1 MAAEKRVQKVKSM
14 KDKYSASMP
23 LESPEDC
30 PVPSPASVPEPI
42 ETGLMMNS
50 ELCYFCGQTMY
61 VVERISAEG
70 KFFHRSCF
78 TCHHCGITLR
88 LGGYTFDKNTGKF
101 YCELHS
107 EELLL
112 PDGLK
117 PSCEENKDA
126 LLEIDEENESPSE
139 DNTLSPSDDEYFLDS
154 ASSQP
159 LKHKEQA
166 QQIIK
171 TEERSEEAQKSKTST
186 ESPEAA
192 APTEEEMEE
201 AVRCP
206 VPKPRH
212 SRERTPSSELSMPVA
227 KPRTVLLKPNK
238 PPSPGPGVESS
249 KLEPD
254 AQPKLSLRKLQ
265 LSIEEK
271 NELGD
276 LQSFCADSDSETPG
290 GSSSCSSSSANAG
303 GPPKQEGLDGQEE
316 EGYWSGGPVNRERRN
331 RLCFK
336 RKEMPNGQPRAQ
348 SKFSPWNLFSPKISR
363 DARLSVPVGDPES
376 VETTFRHQHS
386 TSEDGVDEDDE
397 EEDMFESDDSDL
409 FDRQFQTVPSDP
421 VEADKQELKRVKTLA
436 RRAKMSEIQR
446 FSKAQ
451 SIQRRLEEIEVSFKD
466 LEDKGVVLERR
477 LRREAANSGSPDTI
491 EQWIQL
497 VHEKNALVSE
507 ESDLMVASRQL
518 ELEDKHNTLQL
529 EYRTYIE
536 LKDKTPE
543 QQAEEDRVFQEIIEV
558 VEMRDSLVTF
568 LEEKRLKEI
577 SEKEEAFSIMEA
589 KRQSVADHHVQW
601 T

>member
-1 MAAEKRVQKVKSM
+1 ME
-14 KDKYSASMP
+14 ASMP
-23 LESPEDC
+23 LVSPEDR
-30 PVPSPASVPEPI
+30 PVPPPASVPEPI
-42 ETGLMMNS
+42 ETGIQGNG

-61 VVERISAEG
+61 VVERISAEA

-112 PDGLK
+112 PNGLK
-117 PSCEENKDA
+117 PSCEVNRNA
-126 LLEIDEENESPSE
+126 LLETDEENESSSKDSTPC
-139 DNTLSPSDDEYFLDS
+139 PSDDEYFLDS
-154 ASSQP
+154 APSLKQS
-159 LKHKEQA
+159 LKHNEQA
-166 QQIIK
+166 RQI
-171 TEERSEEAQKSKTST
+171 EEQSEEPQKSKTST
-186 ESPEAA
+186 EAA
-192 APTEEEMEE
+192 APTGEEVEE
-201 AVRCP
+201 AMPCP

-212 SRERTPSSELSMPVA
+212 SRESAPSFELSQPVA
-227 KPRTVLLKPNK
+227 KPRTVLMKPNK
-238 PPSPGPGVESS
+238 PSSPVPEVEIS
-249 KLEPD
+249 KPD
-254 AQPKLSLRKLQ
+254 PDSRLKLSLRKLQ
-265 LSIEEK
+265 LSNEEK
-271 NELGD
+271 NELGN
-276 LQSFCADSDSETPG
+276 LQSFGADSDSETPG

-316 EGYWSGGPVNRERRN
+316 EGYWSGSTPSFLREKRN

-336 RKEMPNGQPRAQ
+336 RKEMPNGQPRTR
-348 SKFSPWNLFSPKISR
+348 SKFSPWNLSSPRISR
-363 DARLSVPVGDPES
+363 DSRLSVHVSHPES
-376 VETTFRHQHS
+376 VETKFRDIHS
-386 TSEDGVDEDDE
+386 TSEDGVDEDDDE
-397 EEDMFESDDSDL
+397 DDMFASDDSDL

-421 VEADKQELKRVKTLA
+421 VEAEKQELKRMKTLA
-436 RRAKMSEIQR
+436 RRAKMSELQR
-446 FSKAQ
+446 FRKAQ

-466 LEDKGVVLERR
+466 LEEKGVVLERH
-477 LRREAANSGSPDTI
+477 LRGEAANSGSPDTI

-518 ELEDKHNTLQL
+518 ELEDKHSTLNL
-529 EYRTYIE
+529 EYRKYME

-543 QQAEEDRVFQEIIEV
+543 QQSEEDRLFQEIIEV

-589 KRQSVADHHVQW
+589 KRQSLAEYQVQW
-601 T
+601 A